1 MVKILVNVMCVAN
14 GEYYFAFAGMHDL
27 TDEWKSSRSS
37 MGCKDGR
44 QVYFARCLFYHF
56 TIYCT
61 SVFCGA
67 KWPIADCTYTVGNTD
82 NFQVNISHNDWYL
95 ASVARQSPY
104 QIIWLATP
112 TSLPKCVFD
121 HGVIPKNCVL

>member
-61 SVFCGA
+61 SVLCGA
-67 KWPIADCTYTVGNTD
+67 KWAIADCTYTVGDTD
-82 NFQVNISHNDWYL
+82 NFQVNISHNDWYK
-95 ASVARQSPY
+95 QCCCY
-104 QIIWLATP
+104 I
-112 TSLPKCVFD
+112 
-121 HGVIPKNCVL
+121 